1 MDATRESAVARAG
14 SRRRA
19 RANRFLTLP
28 RAADILPTVLNW
40 IWAAL
45 FLIAF
50 VAAIWQAV
58 FGGKPDVL
66 QAVVGSLFDSSK
78 TGFELALGLT
88 GVMSLWL
95 GLMRIAERGGV
106 TELIARVV
114 GPLFRRLF
122 PTIPGGHPAIGA
134 IVMNRSANMLGLD
147 NAATPLGLKAMTEL
161 QSLNPEPDRATN
173 DMILFM
179 VMNASSVTL
188 VPISIL
194 TFRAQLHAA
203 NPADVFIPILIA
215 TFIADLSGLLIVAA
229 VQRLKLWSGVVLAWL
244 GSLTLTVAG
253 LVWHFHALAPDAVAA
268 QSALLANVI
277 LVGLIASFLVAGAWR
292 RVPMYEV
299 FVEGAKEGFTV
310 AIGIVPFLVAI
321 LVAVGALRASGALD
335 AFLGAV
341 KSLVGHWNV
350 DTRWVDAMPT
360 ALIKPLS
367 GGGARGMMVET
378 MKALGADSFAG
389 RLSCV
394 IQGSTETTFYV
405 LAVYFGSVGIRRT
418 RHALACAL
426 ATELIGVLAAIA
438 VTYLFFG

>member
-1 MDATRESAVARAG
+1 M
-14 SRRRA
+14 
-19 RANRFLTLP
+19 
-28 RAADILPTVLNW
+28 LNW

-50 VAAIWQAV
+50 FVAAWQAAA
-58 FGGKPDVL
+58 GAKPEL
-66 QAVVGSLFDSSK
+66 MQAVVASLFDSAK
-78 TGFELALGLT
+78 TGFEIAIGLT

-95 GLMRIAERGGV
+95 GLMRIAEKAGV
-106 TELIARVV
+106 TERIAWAV

-122 PTIPGGHPAIGA
+122 PAIPDGHSASGA

-147 NAATPLGLKAMTEL
+147 NAATPLGLKAMKEL
-161 QSLNPEPDRATN
+161 QSLNPEPDRAS
-173 DMILFM
+173 DEMILFM

-194 TFRAQLHAA
+194 TFRAQLGAA

-229 VQRLKLWSGVVLAWL
+229 IQRLNLWNGVVLAWL
-244 GSLTLTVAG
+244 GTMTLAIAA
-253 LVWHFHALAPDAVAA
+253 LVWHFSRLTPDAVAA
-268 QSALLANVI
+268 QSALLANSI
-277 LVGLIASFLVAGAWR
+277 LIGLIASFLIAGAWR
-292 RVPMYEV
+292 RVPMYET
-299 FVEGAKEGFTV
+299 FVEGAKEGFGV

-321 LVAVGALRASGALD
+321 LVAVGALRASGALE
-335 AFLGAV
+335 AFLGGI
-341 KSLVGHWNV
+341 KSMVGHW
-350 DTRWVDAMPT
+350 DIDARWVDAMPT

-405 LAVYFGSVGIRRT
+405 LAVYFGSVGIRKT
-418 RHALACAL
+418 RHALPCAL
-426 ATELIGVLAAIA
+426 ATEIIGVLAAIA
-438 VTYLFFG
+438 VTYLFFA